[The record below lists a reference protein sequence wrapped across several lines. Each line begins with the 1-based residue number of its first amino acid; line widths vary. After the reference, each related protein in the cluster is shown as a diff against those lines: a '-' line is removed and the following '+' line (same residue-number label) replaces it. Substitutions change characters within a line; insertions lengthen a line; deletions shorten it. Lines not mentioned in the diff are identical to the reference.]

1 MEVKQIWA
9 NLGVKDLNHTTKF
22 YESLGFR
29 KNGVHNAEL
38 TSFSVGN
45 NNFVINFF
53 LKIPLEGALKGQLAD
68 ALEGNE
74 VLFSLSPNSRDEID
88 EWAKKVE
95 SAGGALIS
103 RPEKFGYN
111 YYGFVF
117 ADPDGHRFNF
127 FWMEGM

>member
-1 MEVKQIWA
+1 
-9 NLGVKDLNHTTKF
+9 
-22 YESLGFR
+22 
-29 KNGVHNAEL
+29 
-38 TSFSVGN
+38 
-45 NNFVINFF
+45 
-53 LKIPLEGALKGQLAD
+53 LKLPLEGALMGQLAN

-88 EWAKKVE
+88 DWGKKVE

-103 RPEKFGYN
+103 RPEKFGNN